1 MTKYIVLG
9 EENSSSLFAEFL
21 GHPVRKTFKKKTII
35 GFDLD
40 LALTR
45 KIVHND
51 IRNALE
57 KFQKL
62 LDPSI

>member
-9 EENSSSLFAEFL
+9 EEKTSSLFAEFS
-21 GHPVRKTFKKKTII
+21 GHTVRKTFKKNTII

-40 LALTR
+40 LGLTR

-51 IRNALE
+51 IRNAQE
-57 KFQKL
+57 IFEIFFY
-62 LDPSI
+62 DMY